1 MFFLPVGEEDI
12 FLYPSRFFCLV
23 YEIGMG
29 QIIGKNETDS

>member
-12 FLYPSRFFCLV
+12 FLYPSRFFWLV

-29 QIIGKNETDS
+29 QITGKTETDS